1 MTISG
6 DDVMTLKKNFTFSV
20 EDNLRI
26 RVTGSGIGF
35 IESQSVQT
43 LLLYAILQELQAQRE
58 ELNQNDTTVR

>member
-1 MTISG
+1 
-6 DDVMTLKKNFTFSV
+6 MTLNKNFTFSV